1 MNTIKV
7 FNMKHFKHN
16 SESQTVLSELM
27 VPSYAN
33 FGGRVH
39 GGTILSMMDKVAYA
53 CATKHAGNY
62 CVTASVETVDF
73 LTPVEIGDQLSLYAS
88 VNYVGNTSLVVGI
101 KVVSENLKQGTVSH
115 TNKSYFTMVAIDDN
129 KQPAQVPGLILKTYD
144 DVRRFSEAK
153 KRKEINKYVKQQFID
168 FTNDM
173 VLDEEIPGLEG
184 DNCKVEIES

>member
-1 MNTIKV
+1 MREY
-7 FNMKHFKHN
+7 KHN
-16 SESQTVLSELM
+16 SASQTVLSELM

-101 KVVSENLKQGTVSH
+101 KVVSENLKLGTVTH
-115 TNKSYFTMVAIDDN
+115 TNKSYFTMVAIDDE
-129 KQPAQVPGLILKTYD
+129 KKPAQVPGLILKNHE

-168 FTNDM
+168 FTNNMD
-173 VLDEEIPGLEG
+173 LLSEIDNLQN
-184 DNCKVEIES
+184 DNCKIEID

>member
-1 MNTIKV
+1 MREY
-7 FNMKHFKHN
+7 KHN
-16 SESQTVLSELM
+16 SASQTVLSELM

-88 VNYVGNTSLVVGI
+88 VNYVGNT
-101 KVVSENLKQGTVSH
+101 
-115 TNKSYFTMVAIDDN
+115 
-129 KQPAQVPGLILKTYD
+129 
-144 DVRRFSEAK
+144 
-153 KRKEINKYVKQQFID
+153 
-168 FTNDM
+168 
-173 VLDEEIPGLEG
+173 
-184 DNCKVEIES
+184 